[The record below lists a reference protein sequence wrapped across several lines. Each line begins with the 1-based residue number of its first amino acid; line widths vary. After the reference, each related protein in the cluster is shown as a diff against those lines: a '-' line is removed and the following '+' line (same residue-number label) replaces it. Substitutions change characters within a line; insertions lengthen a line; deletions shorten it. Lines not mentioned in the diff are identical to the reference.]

1 MTTTPDIELVD
12 PGAYERGGI
21 PHEQLA
27 WLREHEPVHR
37 HHGDPERDYPPFWA
51 ITRHEDVVHVSRHP
65 EVFSSWRRLAL
76 YDEPPEE
83 HLVLQRMMM
92 LNQDPPEHS
101 RKRSIVNRG
110 FTPRAIGALEEHI
123 RDICRK
129 LVAETAER
137 AHLGGDPQTPEGRS
151 PEPLASLRSP
161 ATFDFVR
168 DLAAPLPLYVICE
181 LLGAPPED
189 REKIFHWS
197 NTLIGGDDPEFQR
210 TPEEG
215 QAAAAELY
223 AYANVLAAD
232 RRENPR
238 EDIVTKLLQPDAD
251 GEVLSGDEFELFVM
265 LLSVAGN
272 ETTRNAATGGMLAL
286 LEHPEQWARLRAD
299 RSLVRTAADEIV
311 RWVTPVNLFRRTAV
325 RDTEI
330 RGRKIREGDK
340 VVVFYASANR
350 DEAVFADPYAF
361 DVGRD
366 PNPHLGFG
374 GGGPHFCL
382 GAHLA
387 RLELSVLFET
397 LLDAMPNI
405 ELSGNVRR
413 LRSSFINGI
422 KEMPVRVR
430 PASLD

>member
-1 MTTTPDIELVD
+1 MTVTPDIDLVE
-12 PGAYERGGI
+12 PGSYEHGGI

-27 WLREHEPVHR
+27 WLREHDPVHR
-37 HHGDPERDYPPFWA
+37 HKGDPERGAPPFWA
-51 ITRHEDVVHVSRHP
+51 VTRHADVVHVSRHP
-65 EVFSSWRRLAL
+65 EIFSSYERLAL
-76 YDEPPEE
+76 FEEPEEE
-83 HLVLQRMMM
+83 HLALQRLMM

-123 RDICRK
+123 RDICRQ
-129 LVAETAER
+129 LVAETVERGDEAE
-137 AHLGGDPQTPEGRS
+137 
-151 PEPLASLRSP
+151 
-161 ATFDFVR
+161 FVR

-189 REKIFHWS
+189 RDKIFHWS
-197 NTLIGGDDPEFQR
+197 NTLVGADDPDFQR
-210 TPEEG
+210 SPEEG
-215 QAAAAELY
+215 QQAATELY
-223 AYANVLAAD
+223 AYAAELAAE
-232 RRENPR
+232 RRQNPR
-238 EDIVTKLLQPDAD
+238 DDIVTKLLQPDAD
-251 GEVLSGDEFELFVM
+251 GEVLDGDEFELFVM

-272 ETTRNAATGGMLAL
+272 ETTRNAASGGMLAL

-299 RSLVRTAADEIV
+299 PALVRTAADEIV
-311 RWVTPVNLFRRTAV
+311 RWVTPVNLFKRTAV
-325 RDTEI
+325 RDAELG
-330 RGRKIREGDK
+330 GRTIAAGDK

-350 DEAVFADPYAF
+350 DEGVFADPFAF

-366 PNPHLGFG
+366 PNPHIGFG

-405 ELSGNVRR
+405 ELNGNVRR

-430 PASLD
+430 PASRD

>member
-1 MTTTPDIELVD
+1 MTTTPEIDLVE

-27 WLREHEPVHR
+27 WLREHDPVHR
-37 HHGDPERDYPPFWA
+37 HHGDPGRDYPPFWA
-51 ITRHEDVVHVSRHP
+51 VTRHADVVHVSRHP
-65 EVFSSWRRLAL
+65 EIFSSYERLAL
-76 YDEPPEE
+76 FDEPPEE
-83 HLVLQRMMM
+83 HLALQRLMM

-101 RKRSIVNRG
+101 RKRGIVNRG
-110 FTPRAIGALEEHI
+110 FTPRAIGALADHI
-123 RDICRK
+123 REICGR
-129 LVAETAER
+129 LVAEAVER
-137 AHLGGDPQTPEGRS
+137 GGE
-151 PEPLASLRSP
+151 A
-161 ATFDFVR
+161 DFVR

-215 QAAAAELY
+215 QEAATQLY

-238 EDIVTKLLQPDAD
+238 EDIVTRLLQPDAD
-251 GEVLSGDEFELFVM
+251 GQVLDGDEFELFVM

-272 ETTRNAATGGMLAL
+272 ETTRNAASGGMLAL

-299 RSLVRTAADEIV
+299 RALVRTAADEIV
-311 RWVTPVNLFRRTAV
+311 RWVTPVNMFRRTAV
-325 RDTEI
+325 RDTELG
-330 RGRKIREGDK
+330 GRRISEGDK

-350 DEAVFADPYAF
+350 DEAVFADPGAF

-382 GAHLA
+382 GSHLA

-397 LLDAMPNI
+397 LLDTVPNI
-405 ELSGNVRR
+405 ELGGNVRR

-430 PASLD
+430 PASRD

>member
-1 MTTTPDIELVD
+1 MTTTPEIGPAPDIELVE
-12 PGAYERGGI
+12 PGAYERGGV

-27 WLREHEPVHR
+27 WLREHDPVHR
-37 HHGDPERDYPPFWA
+37 HHGDPERGNPPFWA
-51 ITRHEDVVHVSRHP
+51 VTRHADVVRVSRHP
-65 EVFSSWRRLAL
+65 EIFSSYERLAL
-76 YDEPPEE
+76 FDEPPED
-83 HLVLQRMMM
+83 HLALQRLMM
-92 LNQDPPEHS
+92 LNQDPPEHT
-101 RKRSIVNRG
+101 RKRGIVNRG
-110 FTPRAIGALEEHI
+110 FTPRAIGALADHI
-123 RDICRK
+123 REICQR
-129 LVAETAER
+129 LVAETVER
-137 AHLGGDPQTPEGRS
+137 GEEA
-151 PEPLASLRSP
+151 
-161 ATFDFVR
+161 DFVR

-189 REKIFHWS
+189 REKIFTWS

-215 QAAAAELY
+215 QEAATQLY
-223 AYANVLAAD
+223 AYANELAAD

-238 EDIVTKLLQPDAD
+238 DDIVTRLLQPDAD
-251 GEVLSGDEFELFVM
+251 GQVLDGDEFELFVM

-299 RSLVRTAADEIV
+299 RALVRTAVDEIV

-325 RDTEI
+325 QDTELG
-330 RGRKIREGDK
+330 GRKIAEGDK

-350 DEAVFADPYAF
+350 DAAVFADPYSF

-397 LLDAMPNI
+397 LLDTVPNI
-405 ELSGNVRR
+405 ELGGNVRR

-430 PASLD
+430 PASRD

>member
-1 MTTTPDIELVD
+1 MTTTPEIDLVALD
-12 PGAYERGGI
+12 AYERGGA

-27 WLREHEPVHR
+27 WLREHDPVHW
-37 HHGDPERDYPPFWA
+37 HHGDPDRDYPPFWA
-51 ITRHEDVVHVSRHP
+51 VTRHADVVHVSRHP
-65 EVFSSWRRLAL
+65 EIFSSYERLAL
-76 YDEPPEE
+76 FDEPPEE
-83 HLVLQRMMM
+83 HLALQRLMM
-92 LNQDPPEHS
+92 LNQDPPEHT
-101 RKRSIVNRG
+101 RKRGIVNRG
-110 FTPRAIGALEEHI
+110 FTPRAIGALADHI
-123 RDICRK
+123 REICRG
-129 LVAETAER
+129 LVEETVARGEE
-137 AHLGGDPQTPEGRS
+137 A
-151 PEPLASLRSP
+151 
-161 ATFDFVR
+161 DFVR

-189 REKIFHWS
+189 REKIFTWS

-215 QAAAAELY
+215 QEAATQLY

-238 EDIVTKLLQPDAD
+238 DDIVTRLLQPDAD
-251 GEVLSGDEFELFVM
+251 GQVLDGDEFELFVM

-325 RDTEI
+325 RDTELG
-330 RGRKIREGDK
+330 GRKISAGDK
-340 VVVFYASANR
+340 VVVFYSSANR
-350 DEAVFADPYAF
+350 DGAVFADPYAF

-382 GAHLA
+382 GSHLA

-397 LLDAMPNI
+397 LLDTVPNI
-405 ELSGNVRR
+405 ELGGNVRR

-430 PASLD
+430 PASRD

>member
-1 MTTTPDIELVD
+1 MTTTPEIDLVA
-12 PGAYERGGI
+12 PGAYERGGV

-27 WLREHEPVHR
+27 WLREHDPVHR

-51 ITRHEDVVHVSRHP
+51 VTRHADVVHVSRHP
-65 EVFSSWRRLAL
+65 EIFSSYERLAL
-76 YDEPPEE
+76 FDEPPEE
-83 HLVLQRMMM
+83 HLALQRLMM
-92 LNQDPPEHS
+92 LNQDPPEHT
-101 RKRSIVNRG
+101 RKRGIVNRG
-110 FTPRAIGALEEHI
+110 FTPRAIGALADHI
-123 RDICRK
+123 REICGR
-129 LVAETAER
+129 LVAETVTQGAE
-137 AHLGGDPQTPEGRS
+137 A
-151 PEPLASLRSP
+151 
-161 ATFDFVR
+161 DFVR

-189 REKIFHWS
+189 REKIFTWS

-215 QAAAAELY
+215 QEAATQLY
-223 AYANVLAAD
+223 AYANELAAD

-238 EDIVTKLLQPDAD
+238 DDIVTRLLQPDAD
-251 GEVLSGDEFELFVM
+251 GQVLDGDEFELFVM

-299 RSLVRTAADEIV
+299 RSLVRTAVDEIV

-325 RDTEI
+325 RDTELG
-330 RGRKIREGDK
+330 GRRIAEGDK

-350 DEAVFADPYAF
+350 DAAVFADPYSF

-397 LLDAMPNI
+397 LLDAVPNI
-405 ELSGNVRR
+405 ELGGNVRR

-430 PASLD
+430 PASRD